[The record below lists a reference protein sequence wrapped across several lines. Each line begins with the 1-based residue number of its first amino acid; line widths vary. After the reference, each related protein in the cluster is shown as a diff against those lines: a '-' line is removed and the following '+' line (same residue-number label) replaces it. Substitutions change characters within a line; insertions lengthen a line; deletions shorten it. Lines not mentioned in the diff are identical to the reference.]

1 MTVIIA
7 WKFGEFECSVE
18 APTPKEALK
27 AYRGVMSEVTMVAE
41 ERVRQ
46 LAVDVCEQ
54 YLDESDK
61 DAPWNPPVAPMVDCP
76 PMPPIG
82 EM

>member
-18 APTPKEALK
+18 APTAKEALN
-27 AYRGVMSEVTMVAE
+27 AYRGVTSEAAAVAE

-46 LAVDVCEQ
+46 IAVGVCEQ
-54 YLDESDK
+54 YLDDSDRN
-61 DAPWNPPVAPMVDCP
+61 APNADSPWTPSM
-76 PMPPIG
+76 PIG
-82 EM
+82 DV